1 MRLQSGLMVVDTHG
15 MDSSTAAG
23 RSTWRSLLSAL
34 QAQRCGVAPV
44 QTHADAV
51 APADIMQGTVV
62 HIANQRTS
70 VFVRP
75 WCWVRFADLWGWL
88 CQACSRGPQLQVVA
102 MTQTPAMPLCS

>member
-70 VFVRP
+70 VFVRHGVGCVLTCGAGCARP
-75 WCWVRFADLWGWL
+75 VRAV
-88 CQACSRGPQLQVVA
+88 RG
-102 MTQTPAMPLCS
+102 CRWWR